1 MIKSMTGFGRAEC
14 QDENR
19 KITVEI
25 KAVNHRYL
33 DFTIRMSKKFGYYEA
48 PIRNILKEYVNRGKV
63 DVYVTC
69 EDITQ
74 GRTSLKYNEQIAG
87 EYVQHLRRMAE
98 SFDLREDMGTSVL
111 ARLPEVF
118 TLEEEQADEQAVWQ
132 GIERALRSAAEAFCT
147 SRERERENLLRD
159 LEEKL
164 NSIDG
169 MVNRIEARAPEI
181 LAAYRE
187 RLETKVKELLEG
199 STIEEGRIAAEVV
212 LYADKICTDEE
223 TVRLRSHVKHMG
235 QALREST
242 GVGRKLDFLAQEMNR
257 EANTILSKANDLE
270 TANLGIDLK
279 TEIEKIREQIQNI
292 E

>member
-1 MIKSMTGFGRAEC
+1 MIKSMTGFGRAEY

-33 DFTIRMSKKFGYYEA
+33 DFNIRMSKKFSFYEA
-48 PIRNILKEYVNRGKV
+48 SIRSILKEYMSRGKV
-63 DVYVTC
+63 DVFITY
-69 EDITQ
+69 EDYTQ
-74 GRTSLKYNEQIAG
+74 SRVSLKYNEQMAG
-87 EYVQHLRRMAE
+87 EYLQYMRRME
-98 SFDLREDMGTSVL
+98 DDFKLQRDLSAAVL
-111 ARLPEVF
+111 AGLPEVF
-118 TLEEEQADEQAVWQ
+118 TLEEQPVDEQAVWQ
-132 GIERALRSAAEAFCT
+132 GIETALRSAAEAFSV
-147 SRERERENLLRD
+147 SREKEGENLLRD

-164 NSIDG
+164 DG
-169 MVNRIEARAPEI
+169 ISRMVDRIEARGPEI

-187 RLETKVKELLEG
+187 RLETKVRELLEG
-199 STIEEGRIAAEVV
+199 SQIEEGRIATEVV

-223 TVRLRSHVKHMG
+223 TVRLRSHVEHMG
-235 QALREST
+235 QALREDT
-242 GVGRKLDFLAQEMNR
+242 GIGRKLDFLAQEMNR

>member
-1 MIKSMTGFGRAEC
+1 MIKSMTGFGRAEY

-33 DFTIRMSKKFGYYEA
+33 DFTIRMSKKFSFYEA
-48 PIRNILKEYVNRGKV
+48 AIRSILKECMSRGKV
-63 DVYVTC
+63 DVFVTC
-69 EDITQ
+69 EDFTQ
-74 GRTSLKYNEQIAG
+74 SRASLKYNGQIAG
-87 EYVQHLRRMAE
+87 EYVQYLRRMAE
-98 SFDLREDMGTSVL
+98 EFDLREDLGTTEL
-111 ARLPEVF
+111 AGLPEVF
-118 TLEEEQADEQAVWQ
+118 TLEEQPVDEQAVWQ
-132 GIERALRSAAEAFCT
+132 GIETALRSAAKTFSE
-147 SRERERENLLRD
+147 SREKEGENLSRD

-164 NSIDG
+164 KSIDALIDH
-169 MVNRIEARAPEI
+169 IEARGPEI

-199 STIEEGRIAAEVV
+199 SQIEEGRIAAEVV

-242 GVGRKLDFLAQEMNR
+242 GIGRKLDFLAQEMNR